1 MKTKQKHTGIINLI
15 ISLLI
20 AAGMFVLFRLLTGF
34 IYLTN
39 DDMYLQAIVSGEL
52 SGTPDAHMI
61 YSNYILGLIL
71 SLLYRLIPAIP
82 WYGIYLVGVCFVCEW
97 IILYRCLSGCRK
109 ICTKAAV
116 SVLFFILSFCAI
128 FRHIA
133 MIQYTV
139 VAAIAGGTA
148 VFYALTID
156 IQSDKKRLI
165 REYIVVAALAL
176 VSLIIRDKVF
186 FMMVPFAACG
196 WLGKWITDKNKSK
209 AKNIRYVA
217 LLAGIVCLML
227 LVCGADRL
235 AYRIGSDSSEWQE
248 YFRYN
253 KAREQIMDYNSFPDY
268 DSNREFYDEL
278 GISREA
284 YEGVSKY
291 YLTLPQKN
299 LNSETMPIIADK
311 AIAVSRAGQTF
322 KEHITGVIRS
332 FVGCNINYSDRPMNI
347 VVYGMWMCLAV
358 TVVLLKNKSM
368 LLQLVLLFVTRM
380 GMWIYIIRQGR
391 YPDRITQGLYFVEL
405 VMLIAIFI
413 LNGKDIADKGLSKK
427 ICMWGAF
434 VITGAISLYI
444 GIPKAIAVKGEN
456 AGKLFFGTSYQQ
468 LKEYCAGNK
477 DNIYLADMNSVSHF
491 SASVFK
497 SAVEN
502 DEICDNLLPMG
513 GWMNVS
519 PLITDSLGRYAVKDI
534 TKDLV
539 DNEHVYF
546 VFMESEATPEQ
557 YLTDFY
563 RSELKDSNVGLKRT
577 DILNTDAGINYIIYR
592 LESIQ

>member
-1 MKTKQKHTGIINLI
+1 MKAKQKYTRIINLI

-61 YSNYILGLIL
+61 YSNYILGQIL
-71 SLLYRLIPAIP
+71 SLLYRLTPAIP
-82 WYGIYLVGVCFVCEW
+82 WYGIYLVGVCFVCAW
-97 IILYRCLSGCRK
+97 IILYRCLSECRK

-116 SVLFFILSFCAI
+116 SVLFLILSFCAI

-156 IQSDKKRLI
+156 IQSDKKQLI
-165 REYIVVAALAL
+165 REYIVVAALAF

-196 WLGKWITDKNKSK
+196 WFGKWITDKNKSK
-209 AKNIRYVA
+209 AKNIRYVV

-227 LVCGADRL
+227 LVCTADRL
-235 AYRIGSDSSEWQE
+235 TYLTCSDNTEWQE

-268 DSNREFYDEL
+268 DSNREFYNDL

-299 LNSETMPIIADK
+299 LNSETMPVIADK
-311 AIAVSRAGQTF
+311 AITVSRGTQTF
-322 KEHITGVIRS
+322 REHITDVMQNFIR
-332 FVGCNINYSDRPMNI
+332 CNLNYSDRPMNI

-368 LLQLVLLFVTRM
+368 LLQLLLLFVTRM
-380 GMWIYIIRQGR
+380 SMWIFIIRQGR

-405 VMLIAIFI
+405 VMLVAIFI
-413 LNGKDIADKGLSKK
+413 LNSKDIADRGLSKK

-434 VITGAISLYI
+434 VIVGVISLYI

-477 DNIYLADMNSVSHF
+477 DNIYLIDMNSASFF
-491 SASVFK
+491 SASIFE
-497 SAVEN
+497 SVEGN
-502 DEICDNLLPMG
+502 NGICDNLLPMG
-513 GWMNVS
+513 SWVNIS
-519 PLITDSLGRYAVKDI
+519 PLITDNLKRYGVKDI
-534 TKDLV
+534 TKDLM

-546 VFMESEATPEQ
+546 VFKDSEATPKQ

-563 RSELKDSNVGLKRT
+563 RSELEDANVGLNQT
-577 DILNTDAGINYIIYR
+577 DVLETDAGIDYVIYR

>member
-1 MKTKQKHTGIINLI
+1 MKTKQKHTRTINLI

-20 AAGMFVLFRLLTGF
+20 VAGMFVLFRLLTGF

-71 SLLYRLIPAIP
+71 SFLYRIIPTIP
-82 WYGIYLVGVCFVCEW
+82 WYGIYLVSVCFVCAW
-97 IILYRCLSGCRK
+97 IILYRCLAGCRK

-116 SVLFFILSFCAI
+116 SVLFSALSFCAV

-196 WLGKWITDKNKSK
+196 WFGKWITDKNKSK
-209 AKNIRYVA
+209 ANNIRYVA

-227 LVCGADRL
+227 AVCGADRL

-268 DSNREFYDEL
+268 DSNREFYNEL

-299 LNSETMPIIADK
+299 LNSETMPVIADK
-311 AIAVSRAGQTF
+311 AITVSHGTQTF
-322 KEHITGVIRS
+322 KEHITDVMQNFIR
-332 FVGCNINYSDRPMNI
+332 CNLNYSDRPMNI

-380 GMWIYIIRQGR
+380 GLWIFIIRQGR

-413 LNGKDIADKGLSKK
+413 LNSTDAADKGLPKK

-434 VITGAISLYI
+434 VIAGAISLYV

-477 DNIYLADMNSVSHF
+477 DNIYLIDMNSASFF
-491 SASVFK
+491 SSSILESV
-497 SAVEN
+497 EGN
-502 DEICDNLLPMG
+502 NGICDNLLPMG
-513 GWMNVS
+513 SWVNIS
-519 PLITDSLGRYAVKDI
+519 PLITDNLKRYGVKDI
-534 TKDLV
+534 TKDV
-539 DNEHVYF
+539 MDNEHVYF
-546 VFMESEATPEQ
+546 VFKDSEATPEQ

-563 RSELKDSNVGLKRT
+563 RSEFEDANVGLNQT
-577 DILNTDAGINYIIYR
+577 DVLETDAGIDYVIYR

>member
-1 MKTKQKHTGIINLI
+1 MKTKQKYIRIINLI

-20 AAGMFVLFRLLTGF
+20 AAGMFVLFRLLTDF

-71 SLLYRLIPAIP
+71 SLLYRLIPSIP
-82 WYGIYLVGVCFVCEW
+82 WYGIYLVGVCFVCAW

-109 ICTKAAV
+109 ISAKAAV
-116 SVLFFILSFCAI
+116 GMLFFVLSFCAI

-133 MIQYTV
+133 KIQYTV

-165 REYIVVAALAL
+165 REYIIVAALAFG
-176 VSLIIRDKVF
+176 SLIIRDKVF

-196 WLGKWITDKNKSK
+196 WLGKWITDRNKSK

-217 LLAGIVCLML
+217 LLVCIICLML
-227 LVCGADRL
+227 TVCTTDRL
-235 AYRIGSDSSEWQE
+235 AYLTGSDSTEWQE

-268 DSNREFYDEL
+268 DSNREFYDDL
-278 GISREA
+278 GITREA
-284 YEGVSKY
+284 YKGVSKY

-299 LNSETMPIIADK
+299 LNSETMPVIADK
-311 AIAVSRAGQTF
+311 AIAVSRGNQTI
-322 KEHITGVIRS
+322 KEHITNVIQNFIRR
-332 FVGCNINYSDRPMNI
+332 NLNYSDRPMNI

-368 LLQLVLLFVTRM
+368 LLQLLLLFITRM
-380 GMWIYIIRQGR
+380 SMWLFIIWQGR

-413 LNGKDIADKGLSKK
+413 LNSKDIADRELSKK
-427 ICMWGAF
+427 ICIWGAF
-434 VITGAISLYI
+434 VIAGAVSLYI

-468 LKEYCAGNK
+468 LKEYCVENK
-477 DNIYLADMNSVSHF
+477 DNIYLGDMYSVSHF
-491 SASVFK
+491 STSVFK
-497 SAVEN
+497 GAEGN
-502 DEICDNLLPMG
+502 NGICDNLLPMG

-519 PLITDSLGRYAVKDI
+519 PLITDNLKRYGVKDI
-534 TKDLV
+534 TKDLM

-546 VFMESEATPEQ
+546 VFKDSEATPKQ

-563 RSELKDSNVGLKRT
+563 RSELEDANVGLNQT
-577 DILNTDAGINYIIYR
+577 DVLETDAGIDYVIYR